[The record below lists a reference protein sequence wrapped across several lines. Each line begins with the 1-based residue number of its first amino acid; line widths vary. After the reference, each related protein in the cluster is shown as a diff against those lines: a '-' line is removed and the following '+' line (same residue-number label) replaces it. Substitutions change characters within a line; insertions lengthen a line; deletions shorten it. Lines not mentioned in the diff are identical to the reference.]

1 MLSQRQE
8 SILKIIVEEYT
19 KTAQPLGSKTIISSS
34 SIDYS
39 SATIRNECAILEKEG
54 FLEKEHASSGR
65 IPLTKG
71 YRYYVDNLMVEKNI
85 DDIKNRIEA
94 LFVNRNMSINDIL
107 DQTGQILS
115 EMTNLT
121 TVVVGPNFQEELL
134 KKIELLPISAI
145 QAVVIFVLANGHVE
159 NKLFTIDENS
169 SMDDLQISV
178 ELFNGR
184 LKNTKIT
191 DIPTKFEVIRPI
203 LEQQVKH
210 YEYILKQFV
219 NALTNIIKPSYST
232 HGIQYMLQNPEYN
245 NPERIKQVIRFI
257 ETISPFDYFKKQQNN
272 PNKDLVSIQIGNE
285 TGFNNDD
292 MALLTTT
299 YKVDDVQEGGIALV
313 GPKRLEYNKIY
324 EVLEWLAYR
333 IKEAYQKEEKGGEIN
348 EWWKK

>member
-1 MLSQRQE
+1 MLLLLTQRQKK
-8 SILKIIVEEYT
+8 ILKVIVEEYT
-19 KTAQPLGSKTIISSS
+19 KTAQPVGSKAIMASSL
-34 SIDYS
+34 IDSS
-39 SATIRNECAILEKEG
+39 SATIRNECVILEKEG

-65 IPLTKG
+65 IPSTKG

-94 LFVNRNMSINDIL
+94 LFINRNMSINDIL

-121 TVVVGPNFQEELL
+121 TVVVGPNFQEKLL
-134 KKIELLPISAI
+134 KKIELLPISET
-145 QAVVIFVLANGHVE
+145 QAVVVFVLTNGHIE
-159 NKLFTIDENS
+159 NKMFTINKNS
-169 SMDDLQISV
+169 SMNDLKISV
-178 ELFNGR
+178 ELFNTR
-184 LKNTKIT
+184 LENTKIT
-191 DIPTKFEVIRPI
+191 DILTKFEVIRPI

-219 NALTNIIKPSYST
+219 NALTSIVKPSYST

-245 NPERIKQVIRFI
+245 NPERIKQVIRLI

-272 PNKDLVSIQIGNE
+272 PNEIIVSIQIGNE

-299 YKVDDVQEGGIALV
+299 YKVDDMQEGGIALV
-313 GPKRLEYNKIY
+313 GPKRLEYDKLY

-333 IKEAYQKEEKGGEIN
+333 IKEAYQKEYREGEIN
-348 EWWKK
+348 E

>member
-1 MLSQRQE
+1 MVLTQRQE
-8 SILKIIVEEYT
+8 NILKVIVEEYT
-19 KTAQPLGSKTIISSS
+19 KTAQPVGSRAIMASSL
-34 SIDYS
+34 IDYS

-65 IPLTKG
+65 IPSTKG

-134 KKIELLPISAI
+134 KKIELLTISET
-145 QAVVIFVLANGHVE
+145 QAVVVFVLTSGHVE
-159 NKLFTIDENS
+159 NKIFTIDTNS
-169 SMDDLQISV
+169 SMNDLKISV
-178 ELFNGR
+178 ELFNTR
-184 LKNTKIT
+184 LENTKIN
-191 DIPTKFEVIRPI
+191 DIPTKFDVIRPI

-219 NALTNIIKPSYST
+219 NALTSIFKPSYST

-245 NPERIKQVIRFI
+245 NPERIKQVIRLI

-272 PNKDLVSIQIGNE
+272 PRENLVSIKIGNE
-285 TGFNNDD
+285 TCFNNDD
-292 MALLTTT
+292 MSLLTTT
-299 YKVDDVQEGGIALV
+299 YKVDDMQERGIALV
-313 GPKRLEYNKIY
+313 GPKRLEYDKIY
-324 EVLEWLAYR
+324 EVLEWLSYR
-333 IKEAYQKEEKGGEIN
+333 IKEAYQK
-348 EWWKK
+348 